1 MLGTKNTLF
10 INPSALRMS
19 PIVVQDCPSKQTAII
34 FMSLAVPLWKRDHI
48 WACWLLV
55 VPHRRRDG
63 KGHGRTVTSFS
74 HSYQPV
80 ACSSYLIA
88 CNLRE
93 RLEWIGWG
101 GLGRRL
107 HLMAIRELSF
117 ILGTDLAVW
126 LPWWYSCSQPYPSP
140 TALKESLINLMVL
153 QSYYWWMCTS
163 VCPWDLRRRGRHCLP
178 PGRNFSNL
186 SRWKW
191 GAAINTQG

>member
-107 HLMAIRELSF
+107 HLHGHKGVIIHTGHRPCSVAALMILMLPAIPFTHCSEKKPDKPNGSPELLLMDVYLSLS
-117 ILGTDLAVW
+117 LG
-126 LPWWYSCSQPYPSP
+126 P
-140 TALKESLINLMVL
+140 
-153 QSYYWWMCTS
+153 
-163 VCPWDLRRRGRHCLP
+163 
-178 PGRNFSNL
+178 
-186 SRWKW
+186 
-191 GAAINTQG
+191 